1 MLKGLIR
8 YCLSQTSSLMCHNSL
23 SEPCPHLVRWLMGI
37 SIIGIPIATLL
48 TSLSCISPLL
58 TSYPKIPPG
67 PNRSVWQKCQTQSGS
82 GVNTHIHGS
91 HTARQPSF
99 HTNAQN
105 SFAVPHQI
113 SSFFLHWYLF
123 FALFYFTNSA
133 CIMCHRV
140 HVLIGWS
147 APGNPQVD
155 KRKWQIPGI
164 GTHTYKQSCYQYIC
178 IHLFCFCLLL
188 FL

>member
-67 PNRSVWQKCQTQSGS
+67 PNRSVWHKCQTQSGS
-82 GVNTHIHGS
+82 GVNTHKHGS
-91 HTARQPSF
+91 HSARQPSRR
-99 HTNAQN
+99 TNAQ
-105 SFAVPHQI
+105 SKMSLAKHHQI

-123 FALFYFTNSA
+123 LPCFIS
-133 CIMCHRV
+133 
-140 HVLIGWS
+140 
-147 APGNPQVD
+147 
-155 KRKWQIPGI
+155 QISLYNVP
-164 GTHTYKQSCYQYIC
+164 
-178 IHLFCFCLLL
+178 
-188 FL
+188 